1 MKIQMAYRF
10 RLRTSSELVA
20 MTSHAVAGTS
30 VRQLKRFANQCP
42 TGVTH
47 SLSTN
52 LGFQVMRHAA
62 QQLKQLQIGVANL

>member
-10 RLRTSSELVA
+10 RSRTSSELVA
-20 MTSHAVAGTS
+20 MTSYAVAGTL

-42 TGVTH
+42 TSVTN
-47 SLSTN
+47 SLSMN
-52 LGFQVMRHAA
+52 LGFRVMRHAA